1 MITRFEQTKHSQIM
15 VEPVPKDD
23 VDKFGVVDLG
33 DVELNQGE
41 SSPIKS
47 MVEKPPVD
55 EAPSNLAV
63 VGRYVLSKNIWP
75 LLAKT
80 PQGAGDEIQ
89 LTDAIAMLMQ
99 DEKVDAY
106 AMKGRSHDC
115 GSKIGYL
122 KATIEFALRR
132 DEFAGELKTFIK
144 TLI

>member
-1 MITRFEQTKHSQIM
+1 
-15 VEPVPKDD
+15 
-23 VDKFGVVDLG
+23 
-33 DVELNQGE
+33 
-41 SSPIKS
+41 
-47 MVEKPPVD
+47 
-55 EAPSNLAV
+55 
-63 VGRYVLSKNIWP
+63 VLSKNIWP

>member
-1 MITRFEQTKHSQIM
+1 MIAHFEQTKHSQIM
-15 VEPVPKDD
+15 VEPVPMQE

-33 DVELNQGE
+33 GTEIAQGE
-41 SSPIKS
+41 SSPIVS

-63 VGRYVLSKNIWP
+63 VGRYVLSENIWP

-99 DEKVDAY
+99 SEKVDAY

-115 GSKIGYL
+115 GSKI
-122 KATIEFALRR
+122 
-132 DEFAGELKTFIK
+132 
-144 TLI
+144 